1 MISDEQIV
9 AFFKAIIG
17 WHGKKLT
24 NIMNETGYGDMLD
37 YWGFLKACG
46 MSAECNAFVRGVQ
59 NMTKCKNF
67 REWSEQVNWW
77 NARYKREVFCGHS
90 YTLIWD

>member
-46 MSAECNAFVRGVQ
+46 MSAECNAFVRGV
-59 NMTKCKNF
+59 
-67 REWSEQVNWW
+67 
-77 NARYKREVFCGHS
+77 
-90 YTLIWD
+90 